1 MKFLIK
7 KSPDG
12 FIKTVN
18 DEISSILNRNF
29 DSLFPEYIFT
39 EDMDK
44 LSIPVEIQ
52 EKDSEYKVKAE
63 LPGVKKE
70 DLDIDIDK
78 NQIIIN
84 AKKEAENEENTKS
97 YRKSEF
103 RYGEFSR
110 AVYFPI
116 DIDVEKTTAKLEHG
130 ILKITAPKI
139 QAEKSHNRKLTIEWW
154 VKSIKKEQLQLLF
167 FILNFQVHLYV
178 HADDHHILVK
188 HRVSL
193 INLYNGTAWH
203 AQPFHE
209 DCQHEYA

>member
-12 FIKTVN
+12 FIKSVN

-39 EDMDK
+39 EDFDK
-44 LSIPVEIQ
+44 LTIPVEIK
-52 EKDSEYKVKAE
+52 EKDNEYQVKAE

-78 NQIIIN
+78 NHIIIN
-84 AKKEAENEENTKS
+84 AKKEEDIEEDTKS

-110 AVYFPI
+110 SVYFPM
-116 DIDVEKTTAKLEHG
+116 DIDVEKTNAKLEHG
-130 ILKITAPKI
+130 ILKIKAPKVI
-139 QAEKSHNRKLTIEWW
+139 AEKSQNKKLTVE
-154 VKSIKKEQLQLLF
+154 
-167 FILNFQVHLYV
+167 
-178 HADDHHILVK
+178 
-188 HRVSL
+188 
-193 INLYNGTAWH
+193 
-203 AQPFHE
+203 
-209 DCQHEYA
+209 